1 MYSAEAL
8 EKNQDLEF
16 ERNSER
22 FRFLKVNYLEITLTS
37 IVIILEKATKVV
49 NNCLYC
55 CFKTFFK
62 YEFTL

>member
-37 IVIILEKATKVV
+37 IVIILEKA
-49 NNCLYC
+49 